1 MLVCVPVYDQKMQVG
16 WVIPSGSYGE
26 LKQQGKEKWIE
37 FIRENSP
44 KDFSDHLKN
53 CLDKKEIS
61 DPFVLKMTLDRVKN
75 WNKSG
80 ALLLGD
86 AAHTMNAV
94 GGQGLNI
101 ALRDAIVCAN
111 HLVPLLKTNA
121 DKTDLDFAFEKIEK
135 ERLNEVRQV
144 QEIQSRPPKFIF
156 VNKYLVDLLLPIIK
170 IIFKFKVINR
180 FADKEFDK
188 ISKGF
193 DKVKLEV

>member
-1 MLVCVPVYDQKMQVG
+1 MGDT
-16 WVIPSGSYGE
+16 IGSYGE
-26 LKQQGKEKWIE
+26 LKQQGKEKWVE
-37 FIRENSP
+37 FIR
-44 KDFSDHLKN
+44 KKFSAFLNILK
-53 CLDKKEIS
+53 LVWITIIS
-61 DPFVLKMTLDRVKN
+61 DPFILKMTLDRVKK
-75 WNKSG
+75 WNKNG

-101 ALRDAIVCAN
+101 ALRDAVVCAN
-111 HLVPLLKTNA
+111 HLVPLLKTDA
-121 DKTDLDFAFEKIEK
+121 DTKDLDFAFEKIEK

-156 VNKYLVDLLLPIIK
+156 INKYLIDLIFPIIK
-170 IIFKFKVINR
+170 IIFKFRIINR
-180 FADKEFDK
+180 LADKEFDK